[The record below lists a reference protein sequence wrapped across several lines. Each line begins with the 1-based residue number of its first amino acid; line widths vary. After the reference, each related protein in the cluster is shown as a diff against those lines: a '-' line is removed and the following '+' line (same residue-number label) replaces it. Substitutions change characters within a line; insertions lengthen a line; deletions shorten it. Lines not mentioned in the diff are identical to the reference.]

1 MLASTSRAALRG
13 SLRTTRSAAF
23 STSAVWSKDT
33 PVVVELLQDVEG
45 IGYQYDRVAV
55 APGRMR
61 HQLAPC
67 RLARY
72 IPWKR
77 ASQRLEPFISEASR
91 PAPSNLDL
99 LDAPSGKAP
108 EGYQHKEAVPTP
120 EALLNALHLIPQTIT
135 FERRTV
141 SPSTPALH
149 GSLTLSDV
157 LDRLVHEHGI
167 SAKDAEVSWVGQEGG
182 ARMKELGTWAV
193 SVQLREFG
201 REEVRIEVEV
211 LPVVV
216 GSGAP
221 NVPTMPTFATRGFH
235 FSLTPAVQRL
245 LIRGTLLVTAV
256 LLCRSLFFSSP
267 KRHDSIQTHG
277 VVERVFLQEKELDVS
292 KYPFLQSRI
301 GRDSR
306 PDLFD
311 EEVTDGIWD
320 FWTRFQQPFIA
331 GSETAHEDT
340 QVMKGVIDDLL
351 QFNGWVA
358 AKCQTLVRP
367 FSQSVD
373 DKYNDLANTDHLY
386 YIALVVHSADHFL
399 VDQLAIIVQL
409 ARRLGTRHIFVS
421 MLDQG
426 STDATPTLSDLCE
439 AVLTILGIAFRIRRI
454 DPLTI
459 TYYPLEE
466 AAVRNLVL
474 EPLHELQQKRN
485 IKFHRVIWLKG
496 FTCPMDV
503 LESLRVSEQNSAA
516 MVCGMD
522 WAEHNGFFIFSDRWR
537 TRDIAGDLFRQARSS
552 SKPEAGP
559 PRDKV
564 GTERY
569 AEHLPFQV
577 FCCESGT
584 HVVDPEQSYY
594 RGIKY
599 RASPNAQNLTAD
611 VPTDPETPCM
621 DSTQMWFCR
630 DLWIDASRGTPTEGK
645 GRRGAARSGRRSG
658 KRDVIVENIA
668 PILGEADPGPNA
680 AAAAGDKKRADK
692 PAPAAGK
699 EHIERPADREAAIKA
714 AENEDPAAQPANP
727 VKEGQDREEAA
738 DENSG
743 TNIDAMDDT
752 IPAPE
757 PIMQE
762 EDMWLIPN
770 SEYRPARILVNPRC
784 LTTYGGVSHTQL
796 ALDLFGD
803 RDRGLNSKGRYSVDD
818 WAGAPD
824 SFVCQEMRTT
834 GGRTAPKSQRRV
846 SFILQNELENY
857 PQN

>member
-1 MLASTSRAALRG
+1 MP
-13 SLRTTRSAAF
+13 AF
-23 STSAVWSKDT
+23 
-33 PVVVELLQDVEG
+33 
-45 IGYQYDRVAV
+45 
-55 APGRMR
+55 AP
-61 HQLAPC
+61 
-67 RLARY
+67 
-72 IPWKR
+72 
-77 ASQRLEPFISEASR
+77 
-91 PAPSNLDL
+91 
-99 LDAPSGKAP
+99 
-108 EGYQHKEAVPTP
+108 
-120 EALLNALHLIPQTIT
+120 
-135 FERRTV
+135 
-141 SPSTPALH
+141 
-149 GSLTLSDV
+149 
-157 LDRLVHEHGI
+157 
-167 SAKDAEVSWVGQEGG
+167 
-182 ARMKELGTWAV
+182 
-193 SVQLREFG
+193 
-201 REEVRIEVEV
+201 
-211 LPVVV
+211 
-216 GSGAP
+216 
-221 NVPTMPTFATRGFH
+221 RGFRLN
-235 FSLTPAVQRL
+235 LTPAVQRL
-245 LIRGTLLVTAV
+245 LIRGTLLITAV
-256 LLCRSLFFSSP
+256 LLFRSVFFGG
-267 KRHDSIQTHG
+267 KRHDSIQSHG
-277 VVERVFLQEKELDVS
+277 VVERVFLQEKDLDVS
-292 KYPFLQSRI
+292 KFPFLQSRI
-301 GRDSR
+301 GRDAY
-306 PDLFD
+306 PDMFD

-320 FWTRFQQPFIA
+320 FWTRFQKPFIV
-331 GSETAHEDT
+331 GSETTREDT
-340 QVMKGVIDDLL
+340 QVMKNVIDDLL

-367 FSQSVD
+367 FSQSTD
-373 DKYNDLANTDHLY
+373 DKYNDLADGDHLY

-439 AVLTILGIAFRIRRI
+439 AVLTILGIAFRIRRV

-459 TYYPLEE
+459 NYYPLEE

-474 EPLHELQQKRN
+474 EPLHELHQKRN

-537 TRDIAGDLFRQARSS
+537 TRDIAGDLFRQARSN

-559 PRDKV
+559 PRDKI
-564 GTERY
+564 GSERY

-630 DLWIDASRGTPTEGK
+630 DLWIDASRGTPMEGK
-645 GRRGAARSGRRSG
+645 GRRGASGRRSG
-658 KRDVIVENIA
+658 KRDVIVENID
-668 PILGEADPGPNA
+668 PILGKADSAPDA
-680 AAAAGDKKRADK
+680 AAPAGDRKRADK
-692 PAPAAGK
+692 PAVAAGN
-699 EHIERPADREAAIKA
+699 EHIDRADRPATPDEAINA
-714 AENEDPAAQPANP
+714 AENEDPAAQLANP
-727 VKEGQDREEAA
+727 VKEGQDKEEAA

-743 TNIDAMDDT
+743 TNIDAMDES
-752 IPAPE
+752 IPE
-757 PIMQE
+757 PEKIVQE

-770 SEYRPARILVNPRC
+770 SEYRAARILVNPRC
-784 LTTYGGVSHTQL
+784 LTTYGGVSHTKL

-803 RDRGLNSKGRYSVDD
+803 RDRGLNSKGRYRVDD

-857 PQN
+857 HQN